1 MNLEIRSEDKQGKK
15 RQKGIRIGAGV
26 LPPCPTHTYSI
37 IVTLCAA
44 LSSPEQLRAAPSIS
58 KQLRVAPNNPCDRAP
73 FLLYVTSVIAGGAPV
88 VSRRNVASHEKVT
101 PTEAVLGLRRV
112 GGGCCLLVRERIR
125 FTPTQY
131 GDSVGRRMSL

>member
-1 MNLEIRSEDKQGKK
+1 M
-15 RQKGIRIGAGV
+15 
-26 LPPCPTHTYSI
+26 
-37 IVTLCAA
+37 
-44 LSSPEQLRAAPSIS
+44 
-58 KQLRVAPNNPCDRAP
+58 
-73 FLLYVTSVIAGGAPV
+73 AGGAPV

-131 GDSVGRRMSL
+131 GDSMETVWVEECHFDGRNSIVKQ